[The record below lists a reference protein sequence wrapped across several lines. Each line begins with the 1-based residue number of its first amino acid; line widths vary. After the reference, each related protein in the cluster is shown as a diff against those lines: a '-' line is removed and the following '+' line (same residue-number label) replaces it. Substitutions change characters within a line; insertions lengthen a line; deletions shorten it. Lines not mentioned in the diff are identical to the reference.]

1 MAIKLIVNISEE
13 MFLKRKLFNALCE
26 TYISIFNIKIGN
38 KEKSFEMYN
47 YKHQNYRIFE
57 S

>member
-1 MAIKLIVNISEE
+1 MLYMKLIYQ
-13 MFLKRKLFNALCE
+13 
-26 TYISIFNIKIGN
+26 YIIYNIKIGN
-38 KEKSFEMYN
+38 KEKSFEIYN